1 MYETYKTDRN
11 KIRTHIFH
19 GGELYERSVLLSGP
33 HVERAFQTESMEMRP
48 SFIGVTK
55 IHGEWWSVHH
65 ICNEMQTVDTITW

>member
-1 MYETYKTDRN
+1 
-11 KIRTHIFH
+11 
-19 GGELYERSVLLSGP
+19 VLLSGP